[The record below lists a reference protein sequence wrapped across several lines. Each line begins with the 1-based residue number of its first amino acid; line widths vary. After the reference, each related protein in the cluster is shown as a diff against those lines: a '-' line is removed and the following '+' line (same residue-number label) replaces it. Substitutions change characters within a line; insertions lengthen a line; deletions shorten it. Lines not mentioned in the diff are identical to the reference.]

1 MKKLILFAVLLFIQE
16 FGFNLIAQEEEK
28 PTEIFKLGVEIR
40 PRLEFYN
47 GYKTLRPTDA
57 DYGLSISQRSR
68 FNLDFKNQNFQAKIS
83 LQDVRIWGSQQQL
96 NTNEDFAVSIHE
108 AWGEAFIN
116 DALSMKFGR
125 QEIIYDDHRIFGN
138 VNWTQQA
145 RSHDALMFKY
155 ITDNFHAELTFAYNQ
170 DAAKLSGTDNV
181 VNPKNYKA
189 FQNLWFNYKPS
200 NTFNVSFLFLN
211 NGKQIETGGTAYSQT
226 VGPRLTY
233 KSDKI
238 GAHATFYYQGGKSN
252 DTLITGEQRKIN
264 AMYFAADVSYSF
276 SKMFSTVLGIEQL
289 TGNSQLETTDETNV
303 FTPFYGT
310 NHKFNGF
317 MDYFY
322 VGSGHGNVGLT
333 DIYLQLNAKLSKVQ
347 LGAHTHAFLAAAD
360 VADPA
365 NPTVAMDKYMGTE
378 LDIFLTFA
386 ITKGVKFKGGYSQM
400 FATQTMEAVKGGD
413 ATQTNN
419 WAYAMIL
426 FKPTL
431 FEHKK

>member
-1 MKKLILFAVLLFIQE
+1 MKKIILFVVLLFIQE
-16 FGFNLIAQEEEK
+16 FGFNLLAQEEEQ
-28 PTEIFKLGVEIR
+28 PTETFKLGIEIR
-40 PRLEFYN
+40 PRLEYYN
-47 GYKTLRPTDA
+47 GYKTLRQLDA

-68 FNLDFKNQNFQAKIS
+68 FNLDFKNQNFQARVS

-96 NTNEDFAVSIHE
+96 NTNEDFAVSVHE

-116 DALSMKFGR
+116 EAFSMRFGR

-145 RSHDALMFKY
+145 RSHDALLFKY
-155 ITDNFHAELTFAYNQ
+155 KTDNFHAELSFAYNQ

-189 FQNLWFNYKPS
+189 FQNLWMNYKP
-200 NTFNVSFLFLN
+200 NNQFNVSFLFLN

-226 VGPRLTY
+226 IGPRLTY

-252 DTLITGEQRKIN
+252 DTTIAGEQRKIN
-264 AMYFAADVSYSF
+264 AMYFSGDISYSF

-289 TGNSQLETTDETNV
+289 TGNSQLETTDEINV

-310 NHKFNGF
+310 NHKFNGH

-365 NPTVAMDKYMGTE
+365 NPTVAMDKYLGTE
-378 LDIFLTFA
+378 IDLFLTFA
-386 ITKGVKFKGGYSQM
+386 IAKGVKFKGGYSQM
-400 FATQTMEAVKGGD
+400 FATETMEAVKGGS
-413 ATQTNN
+413 ANQTNN